1 MARLKGKHKK
11 RRRKMVRIF
20 KTENE
25 LLAKVKKEEVIFQAA
40 DEEDLEFQ
48 LAEYIKKTK
57 CFLYDDMTQMYS
69 VKKRYFYAENVNETD
84 ARTEYLKMFSGRCYE
99 KKSTVDIS
107 NNPKQILSEFSDKS
121 IDRTF
126 NIAAKI
132 NVYNSRDKFY
142 DDIPKWDGVERIDTF
157 LKDAYECN
165 ARPQLF
171 KFFLLKTLS
180 MIKDPAHTYCPYWFD
195 WVGEQGVGKT
205 YLSEWLL
212 GGDDRYVKK
221 LEITRLGDDWKY
233 IPYKTGAVLAVDD
246 ECKLTLNEN
255 KFKRVSIEEWR
266 SYVSNRSETV
276 RGAYGRE
283 EVRQR
288 TFLVMRTSNKQAISE
303 SRGERRQ
310 IIFESELPRQG
321 CRLAPTMFYDQQSK
335 DDPFLT
341 EGGKFNKF
349 YAQQILAEGK
359 HLLETEG
366 IYELTEDDI
375 ASQYEA
381 QEEHMDVTD
390 ERYIEYQEF
399 LDQLY
404 LWITSR
410 NDTRLE
416 KLGVDIVRYDPKIT
430 DRNPKYNLQGMYYF
444 NNAAYLRYCNM
455 ENIPMQRRLSRTEF
469 WEMAS
474 RFCTRGDI
482 PTQIA
487 EVSKLT
493 NTKSNAKMK
502 FVFISTEGDKNGGE
516 KEIDF

>member
-1 MARLKGKHKK
+1 
-11 RRRKMVRIF
+11 MVRVF
-20 KTENE
+20 KTKVESPAKAKDE
-25 LLAKVKKEEVIFQAA
+25 LIFQAV
-40 DEEDLEFQ
+40 DEEDLEYQ
-48 LAEYIKKTK
+48 IAEYIKDTK

-69 VKKRYFYAENVNETD
+69 VKKRYFYAENVNEND
-84 ARTEYLKMFSGRCYE
+84 ARIEYLKMFSGRCYE

-107 NNPKQILSEFSDKS
+107 DNPKQVLTEFSDKS

-126 NIAAKI
+126 NIAARI

-142 DDIPKWDGVERIDTF
+142 DEIPKWDGVKRVDTF
-157 LKDAYECN
+157 LKDAYECD
-165 ARPQLF
+165 ARPQF
-171 KFFLLKTLS
+171 FRFFLLKTLS

-310 IIFESELPRQG
+310 IIFESELPKNG
-321 CRLAPTMFYDQQSK
+321 CRLANTLTYDQQSEH
-335 DDPFLT
+335 DPLLT
-341 EGGKFNKF
+341 KEGKYNKY

-359 HLLETEG
+359 HILETEG
-366 IYELTEDDI
+366 IYELTADDI
-375 ASQYEA
+375 ANQYEA
-381 QEEHMDVTD
+381 QEEHMDITD

-399 LDQLY
+399 IDQICM
-404 LWITSR
+404 WIGAG
-410 NDTRLE
+410 NQARLNQI
-416 KLGVDIVRYDPKIT
+416 GVSKVPFDYTARAS
-430 DRNPKYNLQGMYYF
+430 KYTKLQGRYYF
-444 NNAAYLRYCNM
+444 NNATYLHYCNT
-455 ENIPMQRRLSRTEF
+455 ENIPMQRRLNRNEF

-474 RFCTRGDI
+474 RFALRGDI
-482 PTQIA
+482 KTEIA
-487 EVSKLT
+487 EVTKLAGK
-493 NTKSNAKMK
+493 KSNAKMK
-502 FVFISTEGDKNGGE
+502 FVFIMDSEEEGEENEQNKV
-516 KEIDF
+516 DF

>member
-1 MARLKGKHKK
+1 
-11 RRRKMVRIF
+11 MVKIF
-20 KTENE
+20 KTQNETAAKSNE
-25 LLAKVKKEEVIFQAA
+25 LIFQAI

-48 LAEYIKKTK
+48 LAEYIKNTR
-57 CFLYDDMTQMYS
+57 CFLYDDMTQLYS
-69 VKKRYFYAENVNETD
+69 VKKRYFLAENVNETD
-84 ARTEYLKMFSGRCYE
+84 ARTEFLKMFSGRCYQ
-99 KKSTVDIS
+99 KKSAVDIS
-107 NNPKQILSEFSDKS
+107 NNPKQTLTEFTDKS

-142 DDIPKWDGVERIDTF
+142 DDIPKWDGVERIKTF

-165 ARPQLF
+165 AKPELF

-180 MIKDPAHTYCPYWFD
+180 MIKDPAHTYCPFWFD

-212 GGDDRYVKK
+212 GGDDKYVKK
-221 LEITRLGDDWKY
+221 LEINRMGDDWKY

-310 IIFESELPRQG
+310 IIFESDLPRDG
-321 CRLAPTMFYDQQSK
+321 CRLADTLTYDQQSESN
-335 DDPFLT
+335 PLLNNV
-341 EGGKFNKF
+341 GKFNKF

-359 HLLETEG
+359 YLLETEG
-366 IYELTEDDI
+366 GYELSSDDRE
-375 ASQYEA
+375 SQYEV
-381 QEEHMDVTD
+381 QEEHMDITD
-390 ERYIEYQEF
+390 ERYIEYEEF
-399 LDQLY
+399 IEQLCM
-404 LWITSR
+404 WIGAR
-410 NDTRLE
+410 NQVRLSQ
-416 KLGVDIVRYDPKIT
+416 LGVQRVPFDPSLSP
-430 DRNPKYNLQGMYYF
+430 NSPKYGLQGMFYF
-444 NNAAYLRYCNM
+444 NNATYLHYCNS
-455 ENIPMQRRLSRTEF
+455 ENIPMQRRLNRNSF
-469 WEMAS
+469 WEMAQ
-474 RFCTRGDI
+474 RYATRGGVK
-482 PTQIA
+482 THIA
-487 EVSKLT
+487 EVAKLT

-502 FVFISTEGDKNGGE
+502 FVFLNNEEAGAEDDDKS
-516 KEIDF
+516 IDF

>member
-1 MARLKGKHKK
+1 
-11 RRRKMVRIF
+11 MVRIF
-20 KTENE
+20 KTEALSAKAKDE
-25 LLAKVKKEEVIFQAA
+25 LIFQAT
-40 DEEDLEFQ
+40 DEEDLEYQ
-48 LAEYIKKTK
+48 LAEYIKSTK

-69 VKKRYFYAENVNETD
+69 VKKRYFYAENVNEND
-84 ARTEYLKMFSGRCYE
+84 ARIEYLKMFSGRCYE

-107 NNPKQILSEFSDKS
+107 DNPKQTLQEFTDKS

-126 NIAAKI
+126 NIAARI
-132 NVYNSRDKFY
+132 NIYNSRDKFY
-142 DDIPKWDGVERIDTF
+142 DDIPKWDGVPRVESF

-165 ARPQLF
+165 AKPEFF

-180 MIKDPAHTYCPYWFD
+180 MIKDPMHTYCPYWFD

-221 LEITRLGDDWKY
+221 LELTRMGDDWKY

-288 TFLVMRTSNKQAISE
+288 TFLVMRTSNRQAISE

-310 IIFESELPRQG
+310 IIFESELPRNG
-321 CRLAPTMFYDQQSK
+321 CRLANTLTYDQRSD
-335 DDPFLT
+335 DDPLLT
-341 EGGKFNKF
+341 KDGKYNKF

-359 HLLETEG
+359 YMLENEG
-366 IYELTEDDI
+366 IYELTADDI

-381 QEEHMDVTD
+381 QEEHMDITD

-399 LDQLY
+399 IDQICM
-404 LWITSR
+404 WIGAH
-410 NDTRLE
+410 NQTRLAQV
-416 KLGVDIVRYDPKIT
+416 GVERVPFEQTVRT
-430 DRNPKYNLQGMYYF
+430 TKYSALQGKYYF
-444 NNAAYLRYCNM
+444 NNATYLHYCNA
-455 ENIPMQRRLSRTEF
+455 ENIPLQRRLNRTEF

-474 RFCTRGDI
+474 RFAMRGDVK
-482 PTQIA
+482 TEIA
-487 EVSKLT
+487 EITKMPGK
-493 NTKSNAKMK
+493 KSNAKMK
-502 FVFISTEGDKNGGE
+502 YVFITNEEEEGENNDKSA
-516 KEIDF
+516 IDF

>member
-1 MARLKGKHKK
+1 MCGKIRGLNRK
-11 RRRKMVRIF
+11 RRNKMVRIF
-20 KTENE
+20 KTEQE
-25 LLAKVKKEEVIFQAA
+25 LLAKTKADEVIFQAG
-40 DEEDLEFQ
+40 DEEELEFM
-48 LAEYIKKTK
+48 LAEYIRKTK
-57 CFLYDDMTQMYS
+57 CFMYDDMTHMYS
-69 VKKRYFYAENVNETD
+69 VKKRFFFAENVNETD
-84 ARTEYLKMFSGRCYE
+84 ARIEYLKMFSGRCYE
-99 KKSTVDIS
+99 KKSAVDIS
-107 NNPKQILSEFSDKS
+107 GNPKQVLQEFSDKS

-126 NIAAKI
+126 NIAARI

-142 DDIPKWDGVERIDTF
+142 DDIPKWDGVERLDTF

-165 ARPQLF
+165 ARPQFF

-221 LEITRLGDDWKY
+221 LELTRMGDDWKY

-246 ECKLTLNEN
+246 ECKLTLNKN

-276 RGAYGRE
+276 RGAYGKE

-321 CRLAPTMFYDQQSK
+321 CRLAPTMFYDQQSEK
-335 DDPFLT
+335 DPLLT

-366 IYELTEDDI
+366 IYELTEEDI
-375 ASQYEA
+375 ANQYEA
-381 QEEHMDVTD
+381 QEDHMDITD

-399 LDQLY
+399 VEQLSA
-404 LWITSR
+404 WVKSR
-410 NDTRLE
+410 NDVRLSR
-416 KLGVDIVRYDPKIT
+416 LDVTFVPYDSNLTNKNI
-430 DRNPKYNLQGMYYF
+430 KYNLQGLYFF
-444 NNAAYLRYCNM
+444 NNATYLRYCNM
-455 ENIPMQRRLSRTEF
+455 ENIPTQRRLTRTEF
-469 WEMAS
+469 WEMAA
-474 RFCTRGDI
+474 RYCVRGDI
-482 PTQIA
+482 PMQIA

-493 NTKSNAKMK
+493 STKSNAKMK
-502 FVFISTEGDKNGGE
+502 YVFILREDKQND
-516 KEIDF
+516 KPDF

>member
-1 MARLKGKHKK
+1 
-11 RRRKMVRIF
+11 MVRVF
-20 KTENE
+20 KTKVENQKSVKDE
-25 LLAKVKKEEVIFQAA
+25 LIFQAI
-40 DEEDLEFQ
+40 DEEDLEYQ
-48 LAEYIKKTK
+48 IAEYIKDTK

-84 ARTEYLKMFSGRCYE
+84 ARIEYLKMFSGRCYE

-107 NNPKQILSEFSDKS
+107 DNPKQVLTEFSDKS

-126 NIAAKI
+126 NIAARI
-132 NVYNSRDKFY
+132 NIYNSRDKFY
-142 DDIPKWDGVERIDTF
+142 DDIPKWDGVKRVDTF

-165 ARPQLF
+165 ARPEFF

-180 MIKDPAHTYCPYWFD
+180 MIKDPQHTYCPYWFD

-212 GGDDRYVKK
+212 GGDDKYVKR

-288 TFLVMRTSNKQAISE
+288 TFLVMRTSNRQAISE

-310 IIFESELPRQG
+310 IIFESELPRNG
-321 CRLAPTMFYDQQSK
+321 CRLANTLTYDQRSAY
-335 DDPFLT
+335 DPLVNN
-341 EGGKFNKF
+341 EGKFNKF
-349 YAQQILAEGK
+349 YAQQVLAEGK
-359 HLLETEG
+359 HMLETEG
-366 IYELTEDDI
+366 IYELTTDDI

-381 QEEHMDVTD
+381 QEEHMDLTD

-399 LDQLY
+399 VDQICM
-404 LWITSR
+404 WIGAG
-410 NDTRLE
+410 NQAHLNQI
-416 KLGVDIVRYDPKIT
+416 GVNRVPCEYTARAS
-430 DRNPKYNLQGMYYF
+430 KYTKLQGRYYF
-444 NNAAYLRYCNM
+444 NNATYLHYCNT
-455 ENIPMQRRLSRTEF
+455 ENIPMQRRLNRTDF

-474 RFCTRGDI
+474 RFAMRGDVK
-482 PTQIA
+482 TEIA
-487 EVSKLT
+487 EVTKLAGK
-493 NTKSNAKMK
+493 KSNAKMK
-502 FVFISTEGDKNGGE
+502 FVFIMDSDEEEGEKNGE
-516 KEIDF
+516 DKIDF